1 MLWFG
6 GFVGPRSAA
15 RVPVASTPLW
25 EQLSTCWSAGN
36 WPTHE
41 MRTAQLGRRTVA
53 VIGPSG
59 ITTNELLG
67 LARDGVPNDATWRWS
82 GSYTVVSADDAG
94 TSVWT
99 DVGGACPIYIRSA
112 DDGTYWS
119 SSSRG
124 LAGLTNSRPDT
135 DWLAAWLLAPGL
147 PDLLSEW
154 SAFGGIALV
163 PPGSRVDLASG
174 RMPDIRRVWRP
185 RRRSGDHS
193 TRLRCELDA
202 AVAVR
207 VDSATVPTVDLSGG
221 YDSTALA
228 LLAANRV
235 QPDRTV
241 TAVTLHPDG
250 VTAGGDVSYARRAA
264 EYPGIHHRLLP
275 LGPQHTPYSDLH
287 VPVTDEPAPSTIVHS
302 HFSAQLRW
310 MKTELDSD
318 CHMTGDGGDS
328 LLCSPPIMLA
338 DLMAAGRHRRALAEA
353 VAWARL
359 RRVGVLPLVLD
370 AYRTAHTTFPV
381 ALRAWARQ
389 LLAEQQGIHLRC
401 GWAPGGPPPPWCTE
415 DARHR
420 AADIAMATADRAE
433 PAPHAGAATRVTTAI
448 MARVGRTAHAD
459 VQLAGAYG
467 VPLHNPFTDS
477 RLIDSYL
484 SIPLDDRPGPA
495 DYKPILRAAL
505 TDVFPTA
512 LANRR
517 TKGSFTADFYQ
528 GMRANLPTL
537 LDLADG
543 RLAELGLVNAAE
555 LRTTLK
561 NVSVGVP
568 LAFSAVEPAIAA
580 EAWLRSV
587 DAAPSVRWTPARQRQ
602 GAA

>member
-15 RVPVASTPLW
+15 RVPVDSTHPW
-25 EQLSTCWSAGN
+25 KQLSTCWSVGN

-41 MRTAQLGRRTVA
+41 MRTAQLGRRTAA

-59 ITTNELLG
+59 ITANELTG
-67 LARDGVPNDATWRWS
+67 LARDGVPNDAAWRWS
-82 GSYTVVSADDAG
+82 GSYTVILADDAG

-99 DVGGACPIYIRSA
+99 DVGGACPIYIASA
-112 DDGTYWS
+112 DGGTYWS

-124 LAGLTNSRPDT
+124 LAGLTDNRPDA
-135 DWLAAWLLAPGL
+135 DWLAAWLLAPGI
-147 PDLLSEW
+147 PDLCSEW
-154 SAFGGIALV
+154 SAFSGIALV
-163 PPGSRVDLASG
+163 PPGSRLDLASG
-174 RMPDIRRVWRP
+174 RTPDIRRLWQP
-185 RRRSGDHS
+185 QRRSGDHA
-193 TRLRCELDA
+193 TRLRFELEA

-207 VDSATVPTVDLSGG
+207 VDSASAPTVDLSGG

-235 QPDRTV
+235 QPDRTIA
-241 TAVTLHPDG
+241 AVTLHPDG
-250 VTAGGDVSYARRAA
+250 VTGGGDVSYARRAA
-264 EYPGIHHRLLP
+264 EHPGIHHRLLP
-275 LGPQHTPYSDLH
+275 LGPQHMPYSDLH

-359 RRVGVLPLVLD
+359 RRAGVLPLVLE
-370 AYRTAHTTFPV
+370 AFRTAHTNFPD

-389 LLAEQQGIHLRC
+389 LLAEPQDSRMGR
-401 GWAPGGPPPPWCTE
+401 GWTPGGPPPPWCTE
-415 DARHR
+415 NARQR
-420 AADIAMATADRAE
+420 AADIATATADDAE
-433 PAPHAGAATRVTTAI
+433 PTPHAAAATRVTSAI

-477 RLIDSYL
+477 RLIDTYL

-495 DYKPILRAAL
+495 DYKPILRTAL

-512 LANRR
+512 LANRC

-543 RLAELGLVNAAE
+543 RLAEMGLVDPTE

-561 NVSVGVP
+561 TISVGVP

-580 EAWLRSV
+580 EAWLRAV
-587 DAAPSVRWTPARQRQ
+587 DAAPTVRWTPAHPRR
-602 GAA
+602 GVA